1 MLEGLSKS
9 SPNFNWGMS
18 EHKMLKE
25 NLLTN
30 DTHRIVPNSDVLING
45 ANVFGKCKM
54 KHRYSYRKKNLES
67 SNAKWT
73 GVITSSK
80 FI

>member
-9 SPNFNWGMS
+9 SPNSYWGVS

-25 NLLTN
+25 NLPTN
-30 DTHRIVPNSDVLING
+30 DTHRTVPNSDVLING
-45 ANVFGKCKM
+45 ANVLGKYEM
-54 KHRYSYRKKNLES
+54 KHRHSYRKKNLES